1 MLKTPYDNIHPLERF
16 ARLVLGA
23 AMIALIF
30 SSSASIATSFASN
43 PWITLASVYPVMT
56 AIMAWDPLY
65 AMLGQL
71 PSPAPRKSKPLSHAP
86 A

>member
-1 MLKTPYDNIHPLERF
+1 MLKTPYDNVQPIDRLARF
-16 ARLVLGA
+16 ILGA

-30 SSSASIATSFASN
+30 TPGFNSY
-43 PWITLASVYPVMT
+43 WITLASVYPIMT

-65 AMLGQL
+65 ALLGQL
-71 PSPAPRKSKPLSHAP
+71 QSSAARKSKPLTHAP